1 MKKCMLVTLVMAFLM
16 VMASSYCSAQVTG
29 VADTSKEGSLLIW
42 PKVQTNDGNETY
54 IIIVNDT
61 TRPVDVKCY
70 WEVKDVPTNQTSTCL
85 LSDFVIQ
92 LTKND
97 PVVFKA
103 SDGTGLGGD
112 GVAAGMG
119 TGEKGALKCWAVDAS
134 DSKQISWN
142 HLGGFALIV
151 NTTTAL
157 PGTSVMEYSA
167 WRFAANVVDNTDP
180 LNRHFA
186 DGYWVGL
193 TTDDVDTLALGG
205 TPTITYIQNQNVST
219 SPFYCRSPY
228 TRATCSLP
236 SAVYDAC
243 PVYLTFDFLAEP
255 NSVPGFAINDLS
267 LVPCKEDFTGG
278 PSTQTDLVF
287 TIWNENEVKFT
298 GMYACANCV
307 YEAYLGKLLVGRTN
321 RTFTVSNLHTSSGR
335 FRVDGLKG
343 TKCPGSDKTSLVGV
357 MATRLTAGP
366 GSTDLVAT
374 NGTGSGK
381 QNADPGYIMW
391 TPGGAYQEK
400 PSR

>member
-1 MKKCMLVTLVMAFLM
+1 M
-16 VMASSYCSAQVTG
+16 
-29 VADTSKEGSLLIW
+29 
-42 PKVQTNDGNETY
+42 
-54 IIIVNDT
+54 VNDT
-61 TRPVDVKCY
+61 ARSVDVKCY
-70 WEVKDVPTNQTSTCL
+70 WEVKDLPTNQLSSCI

-103 SDGTGLGGD
+103 SDGSGLGGD
-112 GVAAGMG
+112 YVAAGMG

-193 TTDDVDTLALGG
+193 TTDDVNTLALGG
-205 TPTITYIQNQNVST
+205 TARQTPLYITNQTDPTSR
-219 SPFYCRSPY
+219 FYCPRPY
-228 TRATCSLP
+228 GRATCSLP
-236 SAVYDAC
+236 FGVYDAC

-267 LVPCKEDFTGG
+267 LVPCKEDLTN
-278 PSTQTDLVF
+278 PDYSTKTDLVF

-298 GMYACANCV
+298 GMYACASCV
-307 YEAYLGKLLVGRTN
+307 YEAYLGQLLVGRTN

-357 MATRLTAGP
+357 MATKLTPSPGNP

-400 PSR
+400 LKK